1 MRKTKE
7 EAEVTRNSLLDA
19 ALAVFSKQGYEATR
33 LEDIAEEANV
43 TRGAIY
49 HHFGGKAELFNALLE
64 ERFARANRIWEQV
77 IEEGGTPLQTLRR
90 LLVRSLQYLEE
101 DPDYRAVQEMVS
113 FKTAMIPEME
123 EGLQKKKA
131 GQRAYLEFLARL
143 VEQGVDAG
151 EIRPGTNPRDA
162 ALAAL
167 GMMNGIGLL
176 WMFDPSLFSLRTRAE
191 NIVDIFLNGITT

>member
-33 LEDIAEEANV
+33 LEDIADEAGV

-49 HHFGGKAELFNALLE
+49 HHFGGKVELFNALLE
-64 ERFARANRIWEQV
+64 ERFARANRVVEQV
-77 IEEGGTPLQTLRR
+77 IEEGGTPLQILRR
-90 LLVRSLQYLEE
+90 LMVRSLQYLEE

-123 EGLQKKKA
+123 EGLQKKKT
-131 GQRAYLEFLARL
+131 GQRAYLDFLASL

-167 GMMNGIGLL
+167 GVMNGVSLL
-176 WMFDPSLFSLRTRAE
+176 WMFDQTLFSLRARAE
-191 NIVDIFLNGITT
+191 NIVDIFLKGITT